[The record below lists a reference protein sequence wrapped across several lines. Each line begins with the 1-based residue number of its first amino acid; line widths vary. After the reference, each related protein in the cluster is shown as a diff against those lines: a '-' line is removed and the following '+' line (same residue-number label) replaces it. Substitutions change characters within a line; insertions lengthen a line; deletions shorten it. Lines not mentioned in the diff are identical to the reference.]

1 MVLQIPQSRF
11 PDQIVKQVV
20 QIALRNEAELA
31 RFRYEQFAKECR
43 DLEQRFGIA
52 TEVFLAKFEAG
63 ELDDSEEYFDWFAAA
78 RGRVLWKQKAEV
90 LAEVAA

>member
-11 PDQIVKQVV
+11 PDQIVKEVV
-20 QIALRNEAELA
+20 QTALRNEADLA
-31 RFRYEQFAKECR
+31 RFRHEQFAKECWG
-43 DLEQRFGIA
+43 LEQKFGIA

-63 ELDDSEEYFDWFAAA
+63 ELGDSEEYFDWFAAA
-78 RGRVLWKQKAEV
+78 RGRAVWKQKADV